1 MESGGEICDVWKK
14 KIGLRTMTVRR
25 EKDQW
30 GESFA
35 HEVNG
40 VCFFAMGADY
50 IPEDHLLGRRSK
62 ERTRKLLEDCR
73 QANFNTIRV
82 WGGGFYPDDWF
93 FDLCDEL
100 GLVVWQDF
108 MFACSVYELT
118 EEFEANIRQEFID
131 NIKRI
136 RHHAC
141 LGLWCGNNEMEMFVE
156 ERCWVTKYSE
166 VRDYLFMYERILPE
180 ILKNMIRRPSTGR
193 PALLPADHLTILT
206 IRTEETSTTGKYG
219 METGPLPN
227 IGNTFSA
234 ICQNLAFRPFRR
246 KRRSSPLQ
254 MIRQTGI
261 FFLILWKST
270 SGIMEPTERS

>member
-1 MESGGEICDVWKK
+1 M
-14 KIGLRTMTVRR
+14 
-25 EKDQW
+25 
-30 GESFA
+30 
-35 HEVNG
+35 
-40 VCFFAMGADY
+40 
-50 IPEDHLLGRRSK
+50 
-62 ERTRKLLEDCR
+62 
-73 QANFNTIRV
+73 

-136 RHHAC
+136 RHYAC

-180 ILKNMIRRPSTGR
+180 ILKKYDPETFYWPASPS
-193 PALLPADHLTILT
+193 
-206 IRTEETSTTGKYG
+206 
-219 METGPLPN
+219 
-227 IGNTFSA
+227 
-234 ICQNLAFRPFRR
+234 
-246 KRRSSPLQ
+246 
-254 MIRQTGI
+254 
-261 FFLILWKST
+261 
-270 SGIMEPTERS
+270 SGEKDDPVLYR